1 MSIYKAFNKIFIS
14 LIDDCIL
21 VFPEDPNFKNYRK
34 GAKILDQFNTLKPA
48 QVYKKYSSMYRQYI
62 DTKNEDF
69 FLNNDYSKLNVV
81 ADDDEVTN
89 FINNIKLH
97 WNDLSTENKDKIWK
111 YLNTLCLLTDKLN
124 V

>member
-34 GAKILDQFNTLKPA
+34 VAKILDQFNTLKPA
-48 QVYKKYSSMYRQYI
+48 QVYKKYSSMYPQYI
-62 DTKNEDF
+62 DTRNEDF
-69 FLNNDYSKLNVV
+69 FLNNDYSKLNEV